1 MSSGPNVLLVYR
13 NLAKTPS
20 AGSAIGLGVAAIHT
34 VRVLRRAG
42 VEAEAMPAWEPKD
55 IHAALK
61 ARPSVSHCVLEAPW
75 VERDAMIELLHAF
88 PKIHF
93 LVRTHS
99 QIGFLQVEPGAIQLL
114 RDLLV
119 LQENTLNLS
128 VATNSITLKR
138 FFETAYGGH
147 ALYLPNL
154 YDLERVTRK
163 RDVEHTSRALR
174 IGSFGALRLL
184 KNHTTAAAA
193 ALMLAKKRG
202 CDLEFWVSVE
212 NDTQGGL
219 AVLDALRKMFAGL
232 SWAKLVEQPWQDWAS
247 FRRTVSG
254 MDLCLQIS
262 MTETFNITT
271 ADAVAEGVPCVVS
284 PSIEWAPEYWKADPD
299 RLEDIVRIG
308 GALLASCDGAE
319 DGLEALE
326 LFVADAIDR
335 WLDYLTGPPSRH
347 VAAA

>member
-1 MSSGPNVLLVYR
+1 MSSGPNVLLLYR
-13 NLAKTPS
+13 NLAKPS
-20 AGSAIGLGVAAIHT
+20 VASNIGLGVSALHT

-42 VEAEAMPAWEPKD
+42 VAVEAASIAEPAD
-55 IHAALK
+55 VK
-61 ARPSVSHCVLEAPW
+61 ARLLDRPGVTHCVLEAPW
-75 VERDAMIELLHAF
+75 VSRDTTAELLHAF
-88 PKIHF
+88 PKVHF
-93 LVRTHS
+93 LVRSHS

-114 RDLLV
+114 RELLT
-119 LQENTLNLS
+119 LQDNALNLT
-128 VATNSITLKR
+128 VATNSRTLKR

-154 YDLERVTRK
+154 YDLERIIRK
-163 RDVEHTSRALR
+163 RDTTHTSRTLR

-212 NDTQGGL
+212 NDTMGGL
-219 AVLDALRKMFAGL
+219 AVLDALRKMFDGL
-232 SWAKLVEQPWQDWAS
+232 SWAKLVERPWEDWAT
-247 FRRTVSG
+247 FRQTVSG

-284 PSIEWAPEYWKADPD
+284 PCIEWAPDYWKADTD
-299 RLEDIVRIG
+299 RLEDVVRIG
-308 GALLASCDGAE
+308 SSLLASCEGAE
-319 DGLEALE
+319 DGLVALGT
-326 LFVADAIDR
+326 FVADATDR
-335 WLDYLTGPPSRH
+335 WIDYLTGPPERH